1 MSTSFPLAITA
12 LKPNVADWVV
22 LALYAALMIGFAIH
36 FTRKGTKSADG
47 FLIGER
53 SLPWWVIG
61 FANVSGYSDSG
72 GGWVFIFFIG
82 GFMYFNQIFW
92 IAWPIWMPLVG
103 VFWAKMWRRS
113 GLVTTGELIE
123 LRYSGRGA
131 AVFRGFYGVYACLGW
146 ATVFLAYGTAFMA
159 QLLSPLIGWEPL
171 QIVLIF
177 GTLTMTYTLC
187 GGLLGAAY
195 IDIPQFLIFFTAAFV
210 VWFFGMHD
218 LGGYSAMLER
228 ATQMRSADFWQIFP
242 PSSGSNTYVDPKSL
256 IALAI
261 IGLFLAGSP
270 CAGEGWTAQR
280 CLAARDE
287 RHAVLGQML
296 NSVLS
301 LVVRFIPLVPMGIL
315 AIALFPAEYT
325 GSAAAKM
332 VLPDGSKI
340 DAVGAWSQLV
350 IRCVDRL
357 PGFGGLLIAA
367 VAAGYMCTV
376 GTMLQWG
383 SSFVVN
389 DLYRRHVRPK
399 SSHKEYIWF
408 GRAVMVVMMVL
419 ASSLALSIS
428 DIGPWVVFIN
438 AAMIAP
444 ALPLAWLR
452 WFWHRLNV
460 WGEIFGILISVPL
473 SAFIWFQTEIGGFA
487 LLGLGWKDRPVWQP
501 MLLLLGIGLAGS
513 VLISLLT
520 PAERPETLQRFYQK
534 IRPPGLWGSVRRK
547 LAAEG
552 LIDLRQQRRE
562 LRWDLCAAACGI
574 VFCFSIVWCF
584 ATAVML
590 RWAQVGVLAVAAV
603 ASGAAYYACWVRSH
617 RVSLEKPAVGCD
629 AVTGAALQGQLVPA
643 APNRADL

>member
-1 MSTSFPLAITA
+1 MLLATTTA
-12 LKPNVADWVV
+12 LSPRFADWVV
-22 LALYAALMIGFAIH
+22 IALYVSVMVGFGIY
-36 FTRKGTKSADG
+36 FSRKGTKSADG

-72 GGWVFIFFIG
+72 GGWVFLFFVG

-123 LRYSGRGA
+123 LRYSGKGA
-131 AVFRGFYGVYACLGW
+131 AVFRGFYGVYACVGW

-159 QLLSPLIGWEPL
+159 QLLSPLIGWSPL

-177 GTLTMTYTLC
+177 GTATMTYTLM

-195 IDIPQFLIFFTAAFV
+195 IDIPQFFIFFTAALV

-218 LGGYSAMLER
+218 FGGYGAMLER
-228 ATQMRSADFWQIFP
+228 ATQMRHPDFWQIFP
-242 PSSGSNTYVDPKSL
+242 PSAGTNSYVDPKSL

-301 LVVRFIPLVPMGIL
+301 LVVRFVPLVPMGIL
-315 AIALFPAEYT
+315 AIALFPAQYPADP
-325 GSAAAKM
+325 SAPVNM
-332 VLPDGSKI
+332 VLPDGSAI
-340 DAVGAWSQLV
+340 EAVGAWSQLV
-350 IRCVDRL
+350 VRYVNRI

-389 DLYRRHVRPK
+389 DLYRRHIRPIAPE
-399 SSHKEYIWF
+399 KEYIWF
-408 GRAVMVVMMVL
+408 GRAIMVAMMIL
-419 ASSLALSIS
+419 ASSLALG
-428 DIGPWVVFIN
+428 IGNITPWVVFIN

-444 ALPLAWLR
+444 ALPLSWLR

-473 SAFIWFQTEIGGFA
+473 SAGVWF
-487 LLGLGWKDRPVWQP
+487 GLGWKDRPVWQP

-520 PAERPETLQRFYQK
+520 PAESPETLRRFYQK
-534 IRPPGLWGSVRRK
+534 IRPPGLWGAVRRK

-552 LIDLRQQRRE
+552 LIDLHQQRRE
-562 LRWDLCAAACGI
+562 LVWDLCAAACGI

-584 ATAVML
+584 ATAIL
-590 RWAQVGVLAVAAV
+590 TRWAQTGGLALTAV
-603 ASGAAYYACWVRSH
+603 VSGYAYYSCWLRSH
-617 RVSLEKPAVGCD
+617 RVAAEQREPAVS
-629 AVTGAALQGQLVPA
+629 TSAATTLEGQLVPC
-643 APNRADL
+643 APNRAD